1 MVLLI
6 TALVILCCNEII
18 AEAED
23 ITTMHY
29 PWSPVSHKSDGIV
42 RSYDVSGDAFIKN
55 KVDDYETYAM
65 NTYVGDH
72 EPPDDR
78 NKLSKMSIHCNS
90 YIKMTIQNNSSE
102 LPVAEMKMVPSRP
115 HKIFDGGVV
124 MITLNDDVPTNDA
137 YKINVFDTP
146 DVVRPYE
153 YSCNYEVG
161 LCAGYCNYE
170 EATCVDSKAA
180 PASQDWC
187 DTCCTETGITW
198 YDDYTADMKSFPGV
212 MTLDDSYQQIMCS
225 NI

>member
-6 TALVILCCNEII
+6 TVCIILCGNVFI
-18 AEAED
+18 AEAQN

-29 PWSPVSHKSDGIV
+29 PWSPVLHISHDT
-42 RSYDVSGDAFIKN
+42 YTSGFIKN
-55 KVDDYETYAM
+55 NMVHYETDAM

-102 LPVAEMKMVPSRP
+102 LPVAEMKMVPSRS
-115 HKIFDGGVV
+115 HKIFDDGVV
-124 MITLNDDVPTNDA
+124 VIALNYDVATNDSCNDDVPETTYRGYD
-137 YKINVFDTP
+137 
-146 DVVRPYE
+146 
-153 YSCNYEVG
+153 VG
-161 LCAGYCNYE
+161 LCAGSCNYE
-170 EATCVDSKAA
+170 DATCVGSKAA

-187 DTCCTETGITW
+187 VTCCTETGITW
-198 YDDYTADMKSFPGV
+198 YDYTSDMKSFPGV

>member
-1 MVLLI
+1 MLLLI
-6 TALVILCCNEII
+6 TASLILCGNVFIVK
-18 AEAED
+18 AED

-42 RSYDVSGDAFIKN
+42 RSYDVSGGTFIKN
-55 KVDDYETYAM
+55 NMDDYETDAM

-90 YIKMTIQNNSSE
+90 YIRMTIQNNPSE
-102 LPVAEMKMVPSRP
+102 LPVAKMKMVPSRP

-146 DVVRPYE
+146 DVFRPCE
-153 YSCNYEVG
+153 CRCNNEDSTFTTFDMATVLPMECSWHLVNAYQDR
-161 LCAGYCNYE
+161 CN
-170 EATCVDSKAA
+170 
-180 PASQDWC
+180 
-187 DTCCTETGITW
+187 TCCIAGC
-198 YDDYTADMKSFPGV
+198 KKPFPGV
-212 MTLDDSYQQIMCS
+212 VAEDDSYQMITNTS
-225 NI
+225 L